1 MSSPT
6 GSSFLGSSYHIPFA
20 ILRVVFTYFSLND
33 HDPSG
38 AVTRVQKEPLSK
50 LKDGEVTGYEP

>member
-1 MSSPT
+1 MS
-6 GSSFLGSSYHIPFA
+6 SSFLGSSYHIPFA

-38 AVTRVQKEPLSK
+38 AMTRVHNEPLSK
-50 LKDGEVTGYEP
+50 LEYGKIAGDEP